1 MAGKFVDEY
10 ANDALGNDARLE
22 EAERERER
30 DTNTF
35 PYTCNKRIPSILNR
49 KESCRIYR
57 KEFYENELKTIC
69 FPEKKNKKFENSVT
83 LKCTIK
89 ICKFKLK

>member
-30 DTNTF
+30 EHF
-35 PYTCNKRIPSILNR
+35 PLH
-49 KESCRIYR
+49 
-57 KEFYENELKTIC
+57 
-69 FPEKKNKKFENSVT
+69 V
-83 LKCTIK
+83 
-89 ICKFKLK
+89 